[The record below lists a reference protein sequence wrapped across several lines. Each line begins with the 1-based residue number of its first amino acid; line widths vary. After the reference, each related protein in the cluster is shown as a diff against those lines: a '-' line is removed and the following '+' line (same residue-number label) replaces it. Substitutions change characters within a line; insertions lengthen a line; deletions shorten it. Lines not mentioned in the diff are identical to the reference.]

1 MPQFFI
7 RYSHSAISSPL
18 NRIAICIYYITLFQ
32 QIQQYY
38 RNLTIIC
45 VIPTQKE
52 LSIIHQFKSSISPTY
67 AIECFELI
75 KIIDSSLRYIN
86 NNVKSPFSHK
96 LILLCRACLWKV
108 SLQAHTTS
116 RRQRICPAHD
126 LRNHNTFP

>member
-38 RNLTIIC
+38 RNLTTIC

-86 NNVKSPFSHK
+86 NNVKSPFSRK
-96 LILLCRACLWKV
+96 LILLCWDCL
-108 SLQAHTTS
+108 
-116 RRQRICPAHD
+116 RRVPLL
-126 LRNHNTFP
+126 LRNQEQFRPYPHRFFREYCLS

>member
-86 NNVKSPFSHK
+86 NNVKSPFSRK
-96 LILLCRACLWKV
+96 LILFCQDCLRRGLLPPHSQEQFRPYQHMFFRV
-108 SLQAHTTS
+108 SCLS
-116 RRQRICPAHD
+116 
-126 LRNHNTFP
+126 